1 MLLSNDQIKIMQR
14 NKRLICTIM
23 ITACIGAASCS
34 LEEKELYKPVPE
46 AIYSDEAGIN
56 NGITGVYSKL
66 RGLYGSQ
73 KGFTLTT
80 MGTDIFQHGKDGGYK
95 FMDDYS
101 TALNASNGYLEDLW
115 NDCYAGINAA
125 NTILD
130 RVDAIPMD
138 DARRNRYKAEVRFL
152 RAHFYYWLTLQFGDV
167 VYTEHETQG
176 VVTNLG
182 RTPKADIWKKM
193 QEDTQFAIDNLDWT
207 TPEYGRATKG
217 AALHQLAEI
226 DLLLKD
232 YTGAA
237 AAAEK
242 VIGEGPCK
250 LLDTY
255 AAVFDYA
262 NQQNQEI
269 VFAVQYINNPL
280 FNGDGNQGHAFF
292 TPAYDQFGL
301 TRDVTQGGRPYTR
314 FRPTPFYRNLFD
326 ANDSRFDV
334 TFRRYWFY
342 NNASTLPAGKK
353 LGDTVVWQIS
363 PGVTSTIAP
372 NTDNM
377 HWGIKK
383 HDDFTR
389 ASPQDL
395 SGFRDF
401 FVYRLSETCL
411 IAAEALLMAG
421 RPAEGVVYF
430 NKVRARAAKPGASL
444 PLLTAAQLTMDEILD
459 ERARELGGEE
469 DRWMDL
475 ARTGKLVERVKKYNP
490 NGANIKDFHVLRPIP
505 QAQRDLST
513 VPFPQNEGYF

>member
-1 MLLSNDQIKIMQR
+1 MQR
-14 NKRLICTIM
+14 NKLLTYTILLA
-23 ITACIGAASCS
+23 ACMNAASCS
-34 LEEKELYKPVPE
+34 LEEKDLYKPVPE
-46 AIYSDEAGIN
+46 AIYSDAAGIA
-56 NGITGVYSKL
+56 NGITGVYSRL

-101 TALNASNGYLEDLW
+101 SALNASNGYLSDLW

-130 RVDAIPMD
+130 RIGAIPMD
-138 DARRNRYKAEVRFL
+138 DALRNRYTAETRFL
-152 RAHFYYWLTLQFGDV
+152 RAHFYYWLTMQFGDV
-167 VYTEHETQG
+167 VYTDHETKG

-182 RTPKADIWKKM
+182 RTPKAEIWKKM
-193 QEDTQFAIDNLDWT
+193 LEDTQFAVDNLDWT
-207 TPEYGRATKG
+207 LPEYGRVTKG

-237 AAAEK
+237 TAAEK
-242 VIGEGPCK
+242 VINEGPYK
-250 LLDTY
+250 LLNTY
-255 AAVFDYA
+255 ASVFDYN
-262 NQQNQEI
+262 NQQNEEI
-269 VFAVQYINNPL
+269 VFAVQYINNTL

-301 TRDVTQGGRPYTR
+301 LRDVTQGGRPYTR
-314 FRPTPFYRNLFD
+314 FRPTPFFRNLFD

-334 TFRRYWFY
+334 TFRRFWFY
-342 NNASTLPAGKK
+342 NNPANLPAGKK
-353 LGDTVVWQIS
+353 LGDTVVWTIS
-363 PGVTSTIAP
+363 PGVTSLEAP

-401 FVYRLSETCL
+401 FVYRLAETHL
-411 IAAEALLMAG
+411 IAAEALMLAG
-421 RPAEGVVYF
+421 KPTEAVAHF
-430 NKVRARAAKPGASL
+430 NKVRARAAKPGTTL
-444 PLLTAAQLTMDEILD
+444 PMLTADQLNMDQILD

-475 ARTGKLVERVKKYNP
+475 TRTGKLVERVKKYNP
-490 NGANIKDFHVLRPIP
+490 NGANIKDFHVLRPVP